1 MRLTI
6 ALLACVL
13 FPSWTAAQVSL
24 PRNDAAIALGWSG
37 SEYPLGEY
45 DRWRGSLFL
54 SIAAG
59 HHWSDHFKTDLEAG
73 WTSRVDTESY
83 QEIDVNGVETYALAN
98 YRARDLR
105 LTIAPSYQFGRN
117 QWVHPY
123 IGTGVDII
131 HRESVLERPFQ
142 LRLQSGTTVVG
153 RPPLNIPVPAL
164 HERETQVLVRPFL
177 KTGVKMYA
185 SERSFFVT
193 ELKLGFAS
201 DLEHALWKLG
211 VGFDF

>member
-6 ALLACVL
+6 SVLACVL
-13 FPSWTAAQVSL
+13 LPSWVAAQVSL
-24 PRNDAAIALGWSG
+24 PRNDAAISLGWSG

-54 SIAAG
+54 GISTG
-59 HHWSDHFKTDLEAG
+59 HHWTDHFRTDLEAG
-73 WTSRVDTESY
+73 WTSRVNTETY
-83 QEIDVNGVETYALAN
+83 QEIDIGGVKTYGIAN
-98 YRARDLR
+98 YRARDFR
-105 LTIAPSYQFGRN
+105 LTVAPSYQLGRN

-123 IGTGVDII
+123 VGGGADII
-131 HRESVLERPFQ
+131 HRQSVLDRPFQ
-142 LRLQSGTTVVG
+142 SRFQPGPAVG
-153 RPPLNIPVPAL
+153 RSPASITVPAV
-164 HERETQVLVRPFL
+164 HERDVQVRVRPFL

-193 ELKLGFAS
+193 ELKVGFAS
-201 DLEHALWKLG
+201 DLDHALWKLG